1 LTELSKKEEMMM
13 NREADREF
21 SGKTVLITGGTT
33 GIGRATAELLHRAG
47 ARVAITGQ
55 NAETLSAARRELPA
69 DVLVLKSD
77 TRSLADAT
85 LLAGEIQRSFGH
97 LDVLFLNAGIAQLAP
112 FEAVT
117 EAFYEEHMDV
127 NVKGVVFTLQ
137 KLLPLLAVGASVI
150 VNTSVADQKGT
161 PGLSIYSATKGAV
174 AALVRTLAVEL
185 ASRGIRV
192 NSVSPATILTP
203 IQAKFGLPPEL
214 AAATAKAY
222 TERIPLGRFGAAGEV
237 AQTVLFLAS
246 SAASYITGSEIAVDG
261 GLSIA

>member
-1 LTELSKKEEMMM
+1 MMHA
-13 NREADREF
+13 RENQEF
-21 SGKTVLITGGTT
+21 VGKTALITGGTT

-77 TRSLADAT
+77 ARSSAEAAA
-85 LLAGEIQRSFGH
+85 LAGEIERSFGH

-117 EAFYEEHMDV
+117 EAFYEEHMNV

-137 KLLPLLAVGASVI
+137 KLLPLLAAGASVI

-185 ASRGIRV
+185 AGRGIRV

-203 IQAKFGLPPEL
+203 IQGKFGLPPDMP
-214 AAATAKAY
+214 AATAKVY
-222 TERIPLGRFGAAGEV
+222 TERIPLGRFGAAEEV
-237 AQTVLFLAS
+237 ANTVRFLAS

>member
-1 LTELSKKEEMMM
+1 MINQEV
-13 NREADREF
+13 AGEF
-21 SGKTVLITGGTT
+21 SEKTVLITGGTT
-33 GIGRATAELLHRAG
+33 GIGRATAELLYRAG

-55 NAETLSAARRELPA
+55 NADTLAAARRELPA
-69 DVLVLKSD
+69 DVLVLRSD
-77 TRSLADAT
+77 ARSLADAT
-85 LLAGEIQRSFGH
+85 LLASEIERSFGH

-117 EAFYEEHMDV
+117 EAFYEEHMNV

-137 KLLPLLAVGASVI
+137 QLLPLLAVGASVI

-174 AALVRTLAVEL
+174 AALVRTLAIEL
-185 ASRGIRV
+185 AGRGIRV

-203 IQAKFGLPPEL
+203 IQGKFGLAPEV

-222 TERIPLGRFGAAGEV
+222 TQRIPLGRFGAADEV
-237 AQTVLFLAS
+237 AKTVAFLAS